1 MTKDQ
6 FNFQMDIQRRSI
18 DEIDHQIYV
27 SLLNRYKHISKI
39 AEIKKEYGTMEMS
52 ETRKKE
58 IIDKLKG
65 WAIEDGLPVTLVND
79 IYNIIFEF
87 SILEQILILNDK

>member
-1 MTKDQ
+1 
-6 FNFQMDIQRRSI
+6 MDIQRRSI

-39 AEIKKEYGTMEMS
+39 GEIKKEYGTMEMS

>member
-1 MTKDQ
+1 
-6 FNFQMDIQRRSI
+6 
-18 DEIDHQIYV
+18 
-27 SLLNRYKHISKI
+27 
-39 AEIKKEYGTMEMS
+39 MEMS

>member
-1 MTKDQ
+1 
-6 FNFQMDIQRRSI
+6 MDIQRRSI

>member
-1 MTKDQ
+1 
-6 FNFQMDIQRRSI
+6 MDIQRRSI
-18 DEIDHQIYV
+18 DEIDHQIYI